1 MSIHTRH
8 IQQHLAQRSAA
19 TPGSAGIPGKAAL
32 LLGSLL
38 ICLCLLG
45 TLWILGQ
52 DWDADTPAIH
62 RLPAPLIQP
71 ALHLTGRML
80 TNAP

>member
-19 TPGSAGIPGKAAL
+19 TPGSAAIPGKAAL

-38 ICLCLLG
+38 ICICLLG
-45 TLWILGQ
+45 TLWVLGQ
-52 DWDADTPAIH
+52 DWHASANAMGRVPAQT
-62 RLPAPLIQP
+62 IQP
-71 ALHLTGRML
+71 ELHLTGRTL